1 MKLSWRRIRAIVRKE
16 FREYRRN
23 RSIIVTMAIF
33 PLIFLIQPVIVVN
46 RLSTS
51 SSTALGEMHLLLYM
65 LAIPVFT
72 PAMLAAYAV
81 AGERAQGSLEP
92 VLTTPI
98 RREEFLVGKAL
109 AVLVPS
115 IAVAYVVYAAF
126 LAWTMLFAEP
136 AVASAIIKAPDI
148 VAQFLYTPL
157 LACLFAWVGIA
168 ISTRTTDVRVAQQL
182 TLLGSIPAV
191 VVTSLIAFDV
201 IPREPPAGAWPRG
214 RAARRRRRRLAGG
227 VTDVRS
233 RATGDRVGLTG
244 QAARSNRLTSI
255 IGA

>member
-1 MKLSWRRIRAIVRKE
+1 MTLSWRRIRSIVRKE

-23 RSIIVTMAIF
+23 RSVVSTMAIF

-46 RLSTS
+46 RLSAS
-51 SSTALGEMHLLLYM
+51 SSAALSSEHLLLYM
-65 LAIPVFT
+65 LAIPIFT
-72 PAMLAAYAV
+72 PAMLAAYSV

-98 RREEFLVGKAL
+98 RREEFLIGKAL

-115 IAVAYVVYAAF
+115 IAVAYLIYAAF
-126 LAWTMLFAEP
+126 LAWTALFTEP
-136 AVASAIIKAPDI
+136 GIASAIIKVPDL
-148 VAQFLYTPL
+148 VAQILFTPL

-191 VVTSLIAFDV
+191 IVTSLIAFDV
-201 IPREPPAGAWPRG
+201 IPPSLPLAVGIAVAVFVADVVGWRVVSPMFDRE
-214 RAARRRRRRLAGG
+214 RL
-227 VTDVRS
+227 VTGS
-233 RATGDRVGLTG
+233 R
-244 QAARSNRLTSI
+244 
-255 IGA
+255 

>member
-1 MKLSWRRIRAIVRKE
+1 MTLSWRRIRSIVRKE

-23 RSIIVTMAIF
+23 RSVVSTMAIF

-46 RLSTS
+46 RLSAS
-51 SSTALGEMHLLLYM
+51 SSAALSSEHLLLYM
-65 LAIPVFT
+65 LAIPIFT
-72 PAMLAAYAV
+72 PAMLAAYSV

-98 RREEFLVGKAL
+98 RREEFLIGKAL

-115 IAVAYVVYAAF
+115 IAVAYLVYAAF
-126 LAWTMLFAEP
+126 LAWTALFTEP
-136 AVASAIIKAPDI
+136 GIASAIIKVPDL
-148 VAQFLYTPL
+148 VAQILFTPL

-191 VVTSLIAFDV
+191 IVTSLIAFDV
-201 IPREPPAGAWPRG
+201 IPPSLPLAVGIAVAVFVADVVGWRVVSPMFDRE
-214 RAARRRRRRLAGG
+214 RL
-227 VTDVRS
+227 VTGS
-233 RATGDRVGLTG
+233 R
-244 QAARSNRLTSI
+244 
-255 IGA
+255 

>member
-1 MKLSWRRIRAIVRKE
+1 MTLSWRRIRAIVRKE

-23 RSIIVTMAIF
+23 RSVISTMAIF

-46 RLSTS
+46 RLSAST
-51 SSTALGEMHLLLYM
+51 STALSQEHLLLYM
-65 LAIPVFT
+65 LAIPIFT
-72 PAMLAAYAV
+72 PAMLAAYSV

-109 AVLVPS
+109 GVLIPS
-115 IAVAYVVYAAF
+115 IAVAYLVYAAF
-126 LAWTMLFAEP
+126 LVWTLFFTEP
-136 AVASAIIKAPDI
+136 AVASAIIKAPDL
-148 VAQFLYTPL
+148 VAQILFTPL
-157 LACLFAWVGIA
+157 LACLFTWVGIA

-201 IPREPPAGAWPRG
+201 IPPSLS
-214 RAARRRRRRLAGG
+214 LA
-227 VTDVRS
+227 
-233 RATGDRVGLTG
+233 VGLAVALFVADVVGWRVVSPMFDRERLVTG
-244 QAARSNRLTSI
+244 SR
-255 IGA
+255 

>member
-1 MKLSWRRIRAIVRKE
+1 MTLSWRRIRSIVRKE

-46 RLSTS
+46 RLSASTS
-51 SSTALGEMHLLLYM
+51 GALADMHLLVYM

-98 RREEFLVGKAL
+98 QREEFLVGKAL

-115 IAVAYVVYAAF
+115 IVVAYLVFAAF
-126 LAWTMLFAEP
+126 LAWTLFATQP
-136 AVASAIIKAPDI
+136 GIASAILKPPDI
-148 VAQFLYTPL
+148 AAQFLYTPL
-157 LACLFAWVGIA
+157 LACLFTWVGIA
-168 ISTRTTDVRVAQQL
+168 ISTRSTDVRVAQQL

-191 VVTSLIAFDV
+191 AVIALIAFDV
-201 IPREPPAGAWPRG
+201 ISPTP
-214 RAARRRRRRLAGG
+214 RLAILAAVALFLADIAGWRVVAPMFDRERL
-227 VTDVRS
+227 VTGS
-233 RATGDRVGLTG
+233 R
-244 QAARSNRLTSI
+244 
-255 IGA
+255 

>member
-1 MKLSWRRIRAIVRKE
+1 MTLSWRRIRSIVRKE

-51 SSTALGEMHLLLYM
+51 SSSALGDMHLLVYM

-115 IAVAYVVYAAF
+115 IVVAYLVFAAF
-126 LAWTMLFAEP
+126 LAWTLFATQP
-136 AVASAIIKAPDI
+136 GVASAILKPPDI
-148 VAQFLYTPL
+148 AAQFLYTPL

-191 VVTSLIAFDV
+191 VVISLIAFDV
-201 IPREPPAGAWPRG
+201 IAPTP
-214 RAARRRRRRLAGG
+214 RLAILVAVALFLADIAGWRVVAPMFDRERL
-227 VTDVRS
+227 VTGS
-233 RATGDRVGLTG
+233 R
-244 QAARSNRLTSI
+244 
-255 IGA
+255 

>member
-1 MKLSWRRIRAIVRKE
+1 MTLSWRRIRAIVLKE

-23 RSIIVTMAIF
+23 RSIVATMAIF
-33 PLIFLIQPVIVVN
+33 PLIFLIQPVVVVN
-46 RLSTS
+46 RLSAS
-51 SSTALGEMHLLLYM
+51 SSAALGQGHLLLYM
-65 LAIPVFT
+65 LAIPIFT

-98 RREEFLVGKAL
+98 RREEFVVGKAL
-109 AVLVPS
+109 AVLFPS

-126 LAWTMLFAEP
+126 LAWTVLFTEP
-136 AVASAIIKAPDI
+136 GVASAIIKGPDLA
-148 VAQFLYTPL
+148 AQILLTPL

-168 ISTRTTDVRVAQQL
+168 ISTRSSDVRVAQQL

-201 IPREPPAGAWPRG
+201 IPPSLP
-214 RAARRRRRRLAGG
+214 LA
-227 VTDVRS
+227 
-233 RATGDRVGLTG
+233 VGLSVALLVADVVGWRVVSPLFDRERLVTG
-244 QAARSNRLTSI
+244 SR
-255 IGA
+255 

>member
-1 MKLSWRRIRAIVRKE
+1 MTLSWRRIRSIIRKE

-23 RSIIVTMAIF
+23 RSVIVTMAIF
-33 PLIFLIQPVIVVN
+33 PLIFLIQPVIVVS
-46 RLSTS
+46 RLSDS
-51 SSTALGEMHLLLYM
+51 ASADLAQMHLLVYM

-115 IAVAYVVYAAF
+115 IVVAYLVFGAF
-126 LAWTMLFAEP
+126 LAWTLFATQP
-136 AVASAIIKAPDI
+136 GIASAILRPPDI
-148 VAQFLYTPL
+148 AAQFLYTPL
-157 LACLFAWVGIA
+157 LACLFTWVGIA
-168 ISTRTTDVRVAQQL
+168 ISTRSTDVRVAQQL

-191 VVTSLIAFDV
+191 VVISLIAFDV
-201 IPREPPAGAWPRG
+201 ISPTP
-214 RAARRRRRRLAGG
+214 RLAILVAVALFLADIAGWRVVAPMFDRERL
-227 VTDVRS
+227 VTGS
-233 RATGDRVGLTG
+233 R
-244 QAARSNRLTSI
+244 
-255 IGA
+255 